1 MLFLGILKLL
11 MKKELLG
18 MSKKK
23 KVVIGSI
30 IGLVVIAA
38 IGGKMVLSKK
48 EPVNT
53 KEEEKIEFYTVENV
67 DQVFINGVVTPVMS
81 KEFTKD
87 TTLGKLGDLNVK
99 NGENVTKD
107 TVLYQYLDETT
118 DSQIRDLKFQIESTQ
133 AEKEKAARQMQL
145 EINEMNNVSTSESG
159 EAASSPV
166 SKESIELK
174 YDLSSYDIKMS
185 QLQTQI
191 NELSEKQVNKVIA
204 PFDGQVI
211 IPQDQNR
218 DSAILTLSSTDF
230 YVEGSV
236 NEKDLEKVKEKQIA
250 DVRTIADNKLYKGE
264 VTYVS
269 NIPNTQQA
277 TEGGASNSGNSLSTY
292 TVKLSLKD
300 AKEIRKGFHVQAS
313 IKLEDKK
320 IEIPKEAVKVDD
332 KTKEVYVLVDDFG
345 TIAKRVVE
353 TTDQGASKD
362 KIIVTS
368 GLEGLDRV
376 IISSEAPLTV
386 GEPTPGGEVTENE
399 GGEK

>member
-1 MLFLGILKLL
+1 
-11 MKKELLG
+11 

-23 KVVIGSI
+23 KVVIGSLIGLAI
-30 IGLVVIAA
+30 IGVV
-38 IGGKMVLSKK
+38 GLKVFSSKGTPVETAN
-48 EPVNT
+48 EPNV
-53 KEEEKIEFYTVENV
+53 EFFTVENV
-67 DQVFINGVVTPVMS
+67 EQVFINGVVTPVMS

-99 NGENVTKD
+99 NGDNVTKD

-118 DSQIRDLKFQIESTQ
+118 DSQIRELKFQIESTQ
-133 AEKEKAARQMQL
+133 AERDKAARQMQL
-145 EINEMNNVSTSESG
+145 ELNELNNTPTSDSG
-159 EAASSPV
+159 EAQQAPV
-166 SKESIELK
+166 SKESVELK
-174 YDLSSYDIKMS
+174 YDLGSYDIKMN

-191 NELSEKQVNKVIA
+191 NELSEKQVNKVVA

-236 NEKDLEKVKEKQIA
+236 NEKDLEKVKEKQSA
-250 DVRTIADNKLYKGE
+250 DVRTVSDNKLYKGE

-277 TEGGASNSGNSLSTY
+277 SEGGAATSSNSLSNY

-313 IKLEDKK
+313 IKLNDKK

-362 KIIVTS
+362 KVIVNS

-376 IISSEAPLTV
+376 IVSSDTPLTV
-386 GEPTPGGEVTENE
+386 GEPTPGGHNSTE
-399 GGEK
+399 GGDK

>member
-1 MLFLGILKLL
+1 MA
-11 MKKELLG
+11 
-18 MSKKK
+18 KKK
-23 KVVIGSI
+23 KWMIGSI
-30 IGLVVIAA
+30 VGLLVVATV
-38 IGGKMVLSKK
+38 GGKLLLSKK
-48 EPVNT
+48 EPTEVV
-53 KEEEKIEFYTVENV
+53 KEPKIEFFTVENV

-107 TVLYQYLDETT
+107 TVLYQYFDETT

-145 EINEMNNVSTSESG
+145 EINEMNNVPTSESG
-159 EAASSPV
+159 DTQGVSV

-174 YDLSSYDIKMS
+174 YDLESYDIKIN

-191 NELSEKQVNKVIA
+191 NELSDKQVNKVVA

-236 NEKDLEKVKEKQIA
+236 NEKDLDKVKEKQQA
-250 DVRTIADNKLYKGE
+250 DVKTVADNKLYKGE

-269 NIPNTQQA
+269 NIPNTQQSS
-277 TEGGASNSGNSLSTY
+277 EGGSGGASNSLSTY

-300 AKEIRKGFHVQAS
+300 AKAIRKGFHVQAS
-313 IKLEDKK
+313 VKLDDKK
-320 IEIPKEAVKVDD
+320 IEIPKKAIKVDD

-353 TTDQGASKD
+353 TSDQGASQD
-362 KIIVTS
+362 KIIITS
-368 GLEGLDRV
+368 GLEGLDKV
-376 IISSEAPLTV
+376 IVSSDTELVV
-386 GEPTPGGEVTENE
+386 GEPTPGGESSAE
-399 GGEK
+399 GGNQ

>member
-1 MLFLGILKLL
+1 MA
-11 MKKELLG
+11 
-18 MSKKK
+18 KKK
-23 KVVIGSI
+23 KWIIGSI
-30 IGLVVIAA
+30 VGLVVVSTV
-38 IGGKMVLSKK
+38 GGKLLLSKK
-48 EPVNT
+48 EPTEIT
-53 KEEEKIEFYTVENV
+53 KEPKIEFFTVENV

-145 EINEMNNVSTSESG
+145 EINEMNNVSTTESG
-159 EAASSPV
+159 DTQSMPV

-174 YDLSSYDIKMS
+174 YDLASYDIKIN

-191 NELSEKQVNKVIA
+191 NELSEKQINKVVA

-236 NEKDLEKVKEKQIA
+236 NEKDLDKVKEKQQA
-250 DVRTIADNKLYKGE
+250 DVKTVADNKLYKGE

-269 NIPNTQQA
+269 NIPNTQQSS
-277 TEGGASNSGNSLSTY
+277 EGSSGGGTSNSLSTY

-300 AKEIRKGFHVQAS
+300 AKAIRKGFHVQAS
-313 IKLEDKK
+313 VKLNDEK
-320 IEIPKEAVKVDD
+320 IEIPKKAVKVDD

-345 TIAKRVVE
+345 TIEKRIVE
-353 TTDQGASKD
+353 TSDQGASQD
-362 KIIVTS
+362 KVIITS
-368 GLEGLDRV
+368 GLEGLDKV
-376 IISSEAPLTV
+376 IVSSDTELVV
-386 GEPTPGGEVTENE
+386 GEPTPGGESSAE
-399 GGEK
+399 GGNQ

>member
-1 MLFLGILKLL
+1 
-11 MKKELLG
+11 

-23 KVVIGSI
+23 KVVIGI
-30 IGLVVIAA
+30 IVGLVIIIV
-38 IGGKMVLSKK
+38 GFKVLGSRGKQVEDTAK
-48 EPVNT
+48 EP
-53 KEEEKIEFYTVENV
+53 KIEFFTVENV
-67 DQVFINGVVTPVMS
+67 DQVFINGVVTPVRS

-87 TTLGKLGDLNVK
+87 TTLGKLGDLNVS

-107 TVLYQYLDETT
+107 TVLFQYLDETT
-118 DSQIRDLKFQIESTQ
+118 DKEISDLKFQIESTQ
-133 AEKEKAARQMQL
+133 AEKDKAARQMQL
-145 EINEMNNVSTSESG
+145 EINEMNRGATTDSG
-159 EAASSPV
+159 EGQTSPV

-174 YDLSSYDIKMS
+174 YDLASYDIKMN

-191 NELSEKQVNKVIA
+191 NELSQKQVNKVVA

-236 NEKDLEKVKEKQIA
+236 NEKDLAKIKEKQQA

-269 NIPNTQQA
+269 NIPNTPQA
-277 TEGGASNSGNSLSTY
+277 SADGSSMSSGSSLSTY

-300 AKEIRKGFHVQAS
+300 AKDIRKGFHVQAS
-313 IKLEDKK
+313 VKLNDKK
-320 IEIPKEAVKVDD
+320 IEIPKKAVKIDD

-345 TIAKRVVE
+345 TIAKRIVE

-362 KIIVTS
+362 KVIVNN

-376 IISSEAPLTV
+376 IVSSDSQLTV
-386 GEPTPGGEVTENE
+386 GEPTPGGTASE
-399 GGEK
+399 GGDK